1 MSPSLSFVPSRTR
14 KILALLLAFAMLLTA
29 GPGIGMAADQSER
42 ARTSRSPE
50 RPSRIAANPKAN
62 PRETKTGD
70 DQAKEAPLGEHPFP
84 HHLKAPS
91 LDGGGGWI
99 NTAGPID
106 LKQLRGKFVVLD
118 FWTYCCINCMHVLPQ
133 LKRLERAYPNEVVV
147 IGVHSAKFETEQ
159 ESKNIM
165 EAVLRYEIEHPVVN
179 DAQHK
184 IWDKYEVT
192 SWPFLCVIDPEGN
205 LVARNPG
212 EIDFES
218 LDKFFKKY
226 LPYYR
231 AKGLLDTTPLRFELA
246 AYTAPSTPLR
256 FPGKLLAD
264 EKSDRLYIADSNHNR
279 IVVAK
284 LDGTLVDTIGSG
296 KIGDAEGGY
305 NAASF
310 DHPQGLALAGDI
322 LYVADTENHLLRK
335 VELKKKNVV
344 TIAGTGKQGHGW
356 PGMEEFV
363 EGLGTRKT
371 KHRFMGS
378 PLKTAINSPWALNV
392 HGHDLYIAMAGPH
405 QIWKMSLNKPLEI
418 GPFAGNGRED
428 IVDGP
433 QLPAQPYE
441 TGYSSFAQPSGLSS
455 DGQMLYVADSEGSS
469 IRAVPFDPTKPV
481 TTIIGTSWLPG
492 GRLFTFGDVDGQG
505 RKVRLQHALEVLFN
519 DGKLYVADTYNNK
532 IKVIDPRQATCQTIA
547 GNGQA
552 GSGNEP
558 AEFDEPAGLAYARDR
573 LYVAD
578 TNNHL
583 IRTIDLKHGN
593 KVSTLEIKGLTAPE
607 IPKPS
612 SKPSFAGA
620 EQVELPVAKV
630 KAVDGKVRLKVALEL
645 PAGYKINPLAP
656 LHYFIEANESRGPI
670 GRNALGKLAEVSEKS
685 PTFEI
690 ELPASGATGVEQLTV
705 SLAYYYCQTGSEG
718 LCKAGNVVWNVPVSL
733 SADAPDSTVRLPFK
747 VH

>member
-1 MSPSLSFVPSRTR
+1 MSPFLSFVRGRTR
-14 KILALLLAFAMLLTA
+14 KILALLLAFAVLLPA
-29 GPGIGMAADQSER
+29 GLGIGMAADQSER
-42 ARTSRSPE
+42 ARTSKASE
-50 RPSRIAANPKAN
+50 RTSRIAANPKAKPQEGKAAEN
-62 PRETKTGD
+62 
-70 DQAKEAPLGEHPFP
+70 QAKEAPVGEHPFP
-84 HHLKAPS
+84 RHLKAPS
-91 LDGGGGWI
+91 LDGGVGWI

-106 LKQLRGKFVVLD
+106 LRQLRGKFVVLD

-133 LKRLERAYPNEVVV
+133 LKKLERAYPNEVVV

-184 IWDKYEVT
+184 IWDNYEVT

-212 EIDFES
+212 EIDFET
-218 LDKFFKKY
+218 LDKFFKGA

-246 AYTAPSTPLR
+246 AYTAPTTPLR
-256 FPGKLLAD
+256 FPGKILAD

-284 LDGTLVDTIGSG
+284 LDGTLIDTIGSG
-296 KIGDAEGGY
+296 KIGADDGSYA
-305 NAASF
+305 AASF
-310 DHPQGLALAGDI
+310 DHPQGLTLAGDI

-335 VELKKKNVV
+335 VELKKKRVA

-356 PGMEEFV
+356 PGIEEFV
-363 EGLGTRKT
+363 EGVGARKT

-378 PLKTAINSPWALNV
+378 PLKTPINSPWALSV
-392 HGHDLYIAMAGPH
+392 QGHDLYIAMAGPH
-405 QIWKMSLNKPLEI
+405 QIWKLSLSKPLEI

-428 IVDGP
+428 IIDGP
-433 QLPAQPYE
+433 HLPAQPFE
-441 TGYSSFAQPSGLSS
+441 QGFSSFAQPSGLSS
-455 DGQMLYVADSEGSS
+455 DGQILYVADSEGSS
-469 IRAVPFDPTKPV
+469 IRAVPLDPTKPV
-481 TTIIGTSWLPG
+481 TTIIGTSWQPG

-505 RKVRLQHALEVLFN
+505 RKVRLQHALEVLYN

-532 IKVIDPRQATCQTIA
+532 IKVIDPHLTTCQTIA

-552 GSGNEP
+552 GSGDEP
-558 AEFDEPAGLAYARDR
+558 AEFDEPAGLAIARDK

-583 IRTIDLKHGN
+583 IRTIDLKRGN
-593 KVSTLEIKGLTAPE
+593 KVATLEIKGLSPPE
-607 IPKPS
+607 VPKPS
-612 SKPSFAGA
+612 SKPNFAGA
-620 EQVELPVAKV
+620 EQVELPAAKV
-630 KAVDGKVRLKVALEL
+630 KAVDGKVRLQFALEL
-645 PAGYKINPLAP
+645 PTGYKINPLAP
-656 LHYFIEANESRGPI
+656 LRYLIEANESRGPI
-670 GRNALGKLAEVSEKS
+670 GRDALGKLAEVAEKS

-690 ELPASGATGVEQLTV
+690 ELPATGATGVEKLTV

-718 LCKAGNVVWNVPVSL
+718 LCKAGNVVWNVPVNL
-733 SADAPDSTVRLPFK
+733 SADAADSTVRLPFK